1 MQEIAV
7 SLIPQEEV
15 AFLREK
21 EDKKFFDF
29 ITNELSKAISERL
42 IQVLETNDEII
53 IKKPVL
59 RISEYGP
66 LDSVEYK
73 KIVDWKPLIRC
84 KDCKYYNL
92 KIIIARVLGTGLER
106 KTRGVIMDFVTK
118 VKGKKTMSRYGRSD
132 YDDMIYELDEF
143 LHDHTI
149 VELLQLVAR
158 AAEDKEYWEKENE

>member
-1 MQEIAV
+1 MQETAV
-7 SLIPQEEV
+7 SLVPKEEV

-29 ITNELSKAISERL
+29 ITNELSKAISDKL

-73 KIVDWKPLIRC
+73 KIIDWAPLVRC
-84 KDCKYYNL
+84 KDCIHRPTDTGGHGDGFDIEFPDNICPCQVEDPYYSWVPKDDWFCPDGERREDNGRD
-92 KIIIARVLGTGLER
+92 KI
-106 KTRGVIMDFVTK
+106 
-118 VKGKKTMSRYGRSD
+118 
-132 YDDMIYELDEF
+132 
-143 LHDHTI
+143 
-149 VELLQLVAR
+149 
-158 AAEDKEYWEKENE
+158 